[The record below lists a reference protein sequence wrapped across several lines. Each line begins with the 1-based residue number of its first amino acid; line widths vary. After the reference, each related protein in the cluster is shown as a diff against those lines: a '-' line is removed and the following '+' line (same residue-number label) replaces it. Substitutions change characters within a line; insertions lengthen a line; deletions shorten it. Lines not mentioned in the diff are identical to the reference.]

1 MLYRID
7 EFSYNR
13 TIRSKQ
19 PNTGR
24 NQMNTQEKAIYAQM
38 VAKATTLPVEEL
50 KVEILKDNANPV
62 LPEVVFNSMMDALES
77 IISEE
82 DFIEFCNQL

>member
-1 MLYRID
+1 
-7 EFSYNR
+7 
-13 TIRSKQ
+13 
-19 PNTGR
+19 
-24 NQMNTQEKAIYAQM
+24 MNTQEKAIYAQM